1 MFRVNKQYKDMNGL
15 DSLKARLNYYG
26 GSKEQRLIK
35 DKLRSLK
42 KAMYSYQGQ
51 TAILEDGREFKC
63 LINPNKLNPDYDNK
77 ILSIPYKDICLN
89 KGRLGKTS
97 EAEEELGLKPG
108 DVISWK
114 ETDTKWIIY
123 LPFLEEVAYFRA
135 EIRKCET
142 QAELNGK
149 KYWIYIRGPVETTIQ
164 WNKKHNTVWN
174 DLNNTL
180 VFYITKNEETL
191 DFFHRFKLLK
201 IEGQTWEVQATNT
214 FYGEGIIKVT
224 VKEYYENP
232 LQDYY
237 EEREKENKDNSTI
250 ESNIVGDTE
259 VYPYDIE
266 EYSLRGDFK
275 EGTWS
280 INNNKAKIVEV
291 KDNSAIVEVVTGKSG
306 EFILTYSEKDSEKV
320 LTLKVKIN
328 SL

>member
-1 MFRVNKQYKDMNGL
+1 MNGL
-15 DSLKARLNYYG
+15 DNLKTRLNYYG
-26 GSKEQRLIK
+26 GSKEQRLIN

-77 ILSIPYKDICLN
+77 ILSIPYRDVCLN
-89 KGRLGKTS
+89 KSRLGKTS
-97 EAEEELGLKPG
+97 EAEEELGIKSG
-108 DVISWK
+108 DIISWK
-114 ETDTKWIIY
+114 ETNTKWIIY

-135 EIRKCET
+135 EIRKCEA

-164 WNKKHNTVWN
+164 WNKKNNTVWN

-201 IEGQTWEVQATNT
+201 IEGQTWEVQDTNI

-237 EEREKENKDNSTI
+237 EEREKEKKEDSTT
-250 ESNIVGDTE
+250 ESDIAGDVE
-259 VYPYDIE
+259 VYPYDIK
-266 EYSLRGDFK
+266 EYSLKGDFK

-280 INNNKAKIVEV
+280 INNNKAKIIEI

-306 EFILTYSEKDSEKV
+306 EFILAYSEKDQGKV

>member
-1 MFRVNKQYKDMNGL
+1 MNGL
-15 DSLKARLNYYG
+15 DNLKTRLNYYG
-26 GSKEQRLIK
+26 GNKERRLIN

-77 ILSIPYKDICLN
+77 ILSIPYRDICLN

-97 EAEEELGLKPG
+97 EAEEELGIKSG
-108 DVISWK
+108 DIISWK
-114 ETDTKWIIY
+114 ETNTKWIIY

-135 EIRKCET
+135 EIRKCEA
-142 QAELNGK
+142 QAELNRK

-164 WNKKHNTVWN
+164 WNKKNNTAWN

-201 IEGQTWEVQATNT
+201 IEGQTWEVQGTNI

-237 EEREKENKDNSTI
+237 EEREKEKKEDSTT
-250 ESNIVGDTE
+250 ESDIAGDVE
-259 VYPYDIE
+259 VYPYDIK
-266 EYSLRGDFK
+266 EYSLKGDFK

-280 INNNKAKIVEV
+280 INNNKAKIIEI
-291 KDNSAIVEVVTGKSG
+291 KDNSVIVEVVTGKSG
-306 EFILTYSEKDSEKV
+306 EFILTYSEKDQGKV

>member
-1 MFRVNKQYKDMNGL
+1 MNGL
-15 DSLKARLNYYG
+15 DNLKTRLNYDG
-26 GSKEQRLIK
+26 GSKEQRLIN

-77 ILSIPYKDICLN
+77 ILSIPYRDVCLN

-97 EAEEELGLKPG
+97 EAEEELGIKSG
-108 DVISWK
+108 DIISWK
-114 ETDTKWIIY
+114 ETNTKWIIY

-135 EIRKCET
+135 EIRKCEA

-164 WNKKHNTVWN
+164 WNKKNNTAWN

-201 IEGQTWEVQATNT
+201 IEGQTWEVQDTNI

-237 EEREKENKDNSTI
+237 EEREKEKKEDSTT
-250 ESNIVGDTE
+250 ESDIAGDVE
-259 VYPYDIE
+259 VYPYDIK
-266 EYSLRGDFK
+266 EYSLKGNFK

-280 INNNKAKIVEV
+280 INNNKAKIIEI

-306 EFILTYSEKDSEKV
+306 EFILAYSEKDQGKV

>member
-1 MFRVNKQYKDMNGL
+1 MNGL
-15 DSLKARLNYYG
+15 DNLKTRLHYYG
-26 GSKEQRLIK
+26 GSKEQRLIN

-77 ILSIPYKDICLN
+77 ILSIPYRDVCLN
-89 KGRLGKTS
+89 KSRLGKTS
-97 EAEEELGLKPG
+97 EAEEELGIKSG
-108 DVISWK
+108 DIISWK
-114 ETDTKWIIY
+114 ETNTKWIIY

-135 EIRKCET
+135 EIRKCEA

-164 WNKKHNTVWN
+164 WNKKNNTVWN

-180 VFYITKNEETL
+180 VFYITKNKETL

-201 IEGQTWEVQATNT
+201 IEGQTWEVQDTNI

-237 EEREKENKDNSTI
+237 EEREKEKKEDSTT
-250 ESNIVGDTE
+250 ESDIAGDVE
-259 VYPYDIE
+259 VYPYDIK
-266 EYSLRGDFK
+266 EYSLKGDFK

-280 INNNKAKIVEV
+280 INNNKAKIIEI

-306 EFILTYSEKDSEKV
+306 EFILAYSEKDQGKV

>member
-1 MFRVNKQYKDMNGL
+1 MNGL
-15 DSLKARLNYYG
+15 DNLKTRLNYYG
-26 GSKEQRLIK
+26 GSKERRLIK

-77 ILSIPYKDICLN
+77 ILSIPYRDICLN

-97 EAEEELGLKPG
+97 EAEEELGIKSG
-108 DVISWK
+108 DIISWK
-114 ETDTKWIIY
+114 ETNTKWIIY

-135 EIRKCET
+135 EIRKCEA

-164 WNKKHNTVWN
+164 WNKKNNTAWN

-201 IEGQTWEVQATNT
+201 IEGQTWEVQGTNI

-237 EEREKENKDNSTI
+237 EEREKEKKEDSTT
-250 ESNIVGDTE
+250 ESDIAGDVE
-259 VYPYDIE
+259 VYPYDIK
-266 EYSLRGDFK
+266 EYSLKGDFK

-280 INNNKAKIVEV
+280 INNNKAKIIEI
-291 KDNSAIVEVVTGKSG
+291 KDNSVIVEVVTGKSG
-306 EFILTYSEKDSEKV
+306 EFILTYSEKDQGKV

>member
-1 MFRVNKQYKDMNGL
+1 MNGL
-15 DSLKARLNYYG
+15 DSLKTRLNYYG

-97 EAEEELGLKPG
+97 EAEEELGLKSG

-135 EIRKCET
+135 EIRKCEA

-164 WNKKHNTVWN
+164 WNKKNNTAWN

-201 IEGQTWEVQATNT
+201 IEGQTWEVQATNA

-237 EEREKENKDNSTI
+237 EEREKKNKDNSTI
-250 ESNIVGDTE
+250 ESDIVGDTE
-259 VYPYDIE
+259 VYPYDIK
-266 EYSLRGDFK
+266 EYFLRGSFK

-280 INNNKAKIVEV
+280 INNNKAKIIEV
-291 KDNSAIVEVVTGKSG
+291 KDNSAIVGVVTGKSG
-306 EFILTYSEKDSEKV
+306 EFILTYSEENPEKV